1 MNMKNIITKIAI
13 FIIVL
18 INTQCIPTN
27 VNPVASFDKLK
38 YFTVYNASMTD
49 SSQYLCE
56 YNSDS
61 TIISKL
67 LFQDNSF
74 LTFTI
79 VNNSELN
86 LSYSSDDI
94 ITNPYVNYKVY
105 VSSQRLVDSIKILS
119 ANSFYYIPVDSI
131 VYRFNRNSTQLLT
144 IFEKSSPYFIKDINT
159 FDFEFTGNNYTSFKM
174 TWNKVNFP
182 STLSEL
188 ISDNVVIN
196 HNSMEFNKF
205 AHYQQPILGSGF
217 ALNGYITTDF
227 IFYLLQLNDYKVANE
242 NRNLVSKYESTER
255 GFVTN
260 ITYSFNANNQL
271 NQMNISNIDGSSTLN
286 KIRYTYY

>member
-1 MNMKNIITKIAI
+1 MRNILLTITIIT
-13 FIIVL
+13 IIL
-18 INTQCIPTN
+18 INTQCVPSN
-27 VNPVASFDKLK
+27 VNPVATFDKLK
-38 YFTVYNASMTD
+38 SFTIYNTTMTD
-49 SSQYLCE
+49 SSQISCE
-56 YNSDS
+56 YNNDS

-67 LFQDNSF
+67 LFQNNTF
-74 LTFTI
+74 LTFNI

-86 LSYSSDDI
+86 ISYSSDDI
-94 ITNPYVNYKVY
+94 ITNPYVKYKVY
-105 VSSQRLVDSIKILS
+105 VSSQKFVDSIKILD
-119 ANSFYYIPVDSI
+119 ANSVYFIPEDSI
-131 VYRFNRNSTQLLT
+131 VYRFNRNSTQLTT
-144 IFEKSSPYFIKDINT
+144 IFEKSSPYFIKDINS

-182 STLSEL
+182 SPLSEL

-271 NQMNISNIDGSSTLN
+271 YEMNISNNDGSGTFN
-286 KIRYTYY
+286 KIFYAYY